1 MEGKIFL
8 LIKNKLTMKTKI
20 TILYMSSLLCF
31 VGCKNESATNNDS
44 DGNKAIEGLIKTN
57 LNVKDNVKQG
67 LSKGNDGETIAN
79 WFPEKLLDYHLDQ
92 SKKDIGQDNE
102 IRAGVVYVH
111 PEDPSKNIAITVWDG
126 NGPSA
131 LFVNNMIAMG
141 LDGTGEEVHKEM
153 RKKVYERNGRKSSER
168 IIYQY
173 NQVDIS
179 YEVDGRFY
187 ITARSNNNTIENVWE
202 ALDLLDFDGL
212 K

>member
-1 MEGKIFL
+1 
-8 LIKNKLTMKTKI
+8 MKTKI
-20 TILYMSSLLCF
+20 TLILICSLF
-31 VGCKNESATNNDS
+31 YFFGCKNEKSNKSSTTNTEESIDS

-57 LNVKDNVKQG
+57 LNAKNNIKQG

-79 WFPEKLLDYHLDQ
+79 WFPEKLLDYRLDQ
-92 SKKDIGQDNE
+92 SKKDIGQDE
-102 IRAGVVYVH
+102 ESRAGVVYVH
-111 PEDPSKNIAITVWDG
+111 PNDPSKNITINVWDG
-126 NGPSA
+126 NGPLA

-153 RKKVYERNGRKSSER
+153 RQKVYVRNGRKSSER

-179 YEVDGRFY
+179 FEVDGRFY
-187 ITARSNNNTIENVWE
+187 VTARSNNNTIETAWE
-202 ALDLLDFDGL
+202 ALDLLNFDAL